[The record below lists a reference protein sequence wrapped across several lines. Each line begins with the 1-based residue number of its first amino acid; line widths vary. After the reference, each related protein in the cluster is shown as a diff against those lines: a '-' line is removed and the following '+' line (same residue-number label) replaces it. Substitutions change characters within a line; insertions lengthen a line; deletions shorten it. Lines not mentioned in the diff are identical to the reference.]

1 MTGHDFGGAL
11 PLRRAGDAP
20 VEPSY
25 LGLIIAPLIAVI
37 VSIIELTVR
46 KDRGLYRRAIWLCAL
61 YVIFD
66 AAAAL
71 ILFVILRAGAKLLD
85 SDPTTAA
92 GVTAGLIAPLL
103 MRTNIPLPFLKDKQ
117 AVYAV
122 AMLRRLQIRVKG
134 QIDDMCGAEETAW
147 ILDTVLPNI
156 EILSLDKVSEWTIQS
171 IKVKYNEPGTRKFRQ
186 KYIAEVERAA
196 TDQIDE
202 NKRKHLII
210 QILLDRCGRGQVVT
224 LVKRAK
230 KLSADG
236 NTIPAHR
243 EIHEGFGKRPDVEL
257 AGAPVDPDDDTSHD
271 SGDDTSM
278 STSDEVP

>member
-1 MTGHDFGGAL
+1 M
-11 PLRRAGDAP
+11 
-20 VEPSY
+20 EPSY

-46 KDRGLYRRAIWLCAL
+46 KDRGLYRRVILLCTL

-71 ILFVILRAGAKLLD
+71 ILYVVLRAGAKLLD
-85 SDPTTAA
+85 SNPTTAA

-103 MRTNIPLPFLKDKQ
+103 MRTSIPLPFLKDKQ
-117 AVYAV
+117 TVYAV

-147 ILDTVLPNI
+147 ILDTVLPSI
-156 EILSLDKVSEWTIQS
+156 EILSLDKVSEWAIQS

-186 KYIAEVERAA
+186 KYIEEIERAA
-196 TDQIDE
+196 TDQVDE

-224 LVKRAK
+224 LVNRAK
-230 KLSADG
+230 KLAADG
-236 NTIPAHR
+236 NAVPAHR
-243 EIHEGFGKRPDVEL
+243 EIHKGFGKRPDTEL
-257 AGAPVDPDDDTSHD
+257 TGVPVDPDDDTSHD